1 MGIPKPGDPWGPGR
15 FTAGHP
21 DQIAHEK
28 RYPKPSPWGPNRYR
42 DEHIIVDPPRPLL
55 PERTARTAKSGGSF
69 FGFVAGVVILV
80 LIFAHKIPI
89 AAILGIFLLL
99 GVAYFFRKALLALA
113 VVGGM
118 LFGLYGIYQVLK

>member
-21 DQIAHEK
+21 DQKAHEK
-28 RYPKPSPWGPNRYR
+28 RYPKPSPWGPNPY
-42 DEHIIVDPPRPLL
+42 HVGPNVADPPGPLL

-69 FGFVAGVVILV
+69 LGLVAGVVILV

-89 AAILGIFLLL
+89 AAIIGIFLLL